1 MFKQIVVLIIA
12 VFGFQRLTAQ
22 TYIIKDE
29 TQRINN
35 VKYPGVSSLVNGD
48 FDIVEDFWFDYI
60 KEHGKVRRKRNY
72 YQISDFV
79 VKSWTN
85 DTVTYATR
93 IDAKDSLGLILLAPL
108 GLDFS
113 EDELKTMNADLS
125 KILKLATRGYYVSRV
140 QKRID
145 QSEDAAIVVSKSHQK
160 LINDGENLVE
170 DLQQAEDLKTE
181 LEIKLEETILKIKV
195 LNQQIID
202 NKAATLQAYDD
213 LEGVKKV
220 IEGHKA
226 SLKKIKWAI
235 Y

>member
-12 VFGFQRLTAQ
+12 IVGFQSLAAQ
-22 TYIIKDE
+22 TYIIKEE

-35 VKYPGVSSLVNGD
+35 VKYSGVSSLVNGD
-48 FDIVEDFWFDYI
+48 FDIVEDFWLDYI

-93 IDAKDSLGLILLAPL
+93 IDAKDSLGLIWLAPL
-108 GLDFS
+108 GLEFE
-113 EDELKTMNADLS
+113 EDELKMMNADLS

-160 LINDGENLVE
+160 LIYDGENLVE
-170 DLQQAEDLKTE
+170 DLKSAEELKAE
-181 LEIKLEETILKIKV
+181 LEIRLEETILKIKV

-202 NKAATLQAYDD
+202 NKAATLQAYED
-213 LEGVKKV
+213 LEQVKKV
-220 IEGHKA
+220 IEGHKD
-226 SLKKIKWAI
+226 SMKKIK
-235 Y
+235 